1 MVFYFTGTV
10 VRRIGR
16 QLMEMCVDIREISDQ
31 NLTQILPS
39 GPKISAK
46 NDASEIS
53 WKKLK
58 SKEKMKTQFSLILT
72 LDQNNLRQCSPIAT

>member
-1 MVFYFTGTV
+1 MYILLKKKIVFYFTGTV

-31 NLTQILPS
+31 NFTQILLS

-46 NDASEIS
+46 NDASEKVGQS
-53 WKKLK
+53 
-58 SKEKMKTQFSLILT
+58 
-72 LDQNNLRQCSPIAT
+72 